1 MRFVLLV
8 VLAVLAF
15 QAGAAPQDAR
25 PTEDSVNRLFE
36 VMHTSQFLDNYLAQ
50 VDTMMRSS
58 MRQALHGEQLNAEE
72 QQIMEDMSSEL
83 ASLVRHEVSWE
94 SMRPVMVE
102 VYRNTFSQHEVD
114 DMLKFYRSP
123 SGQAVVAKLPAATQQ
138 ATQTM
143 QQHVSTLMPKIMQL
157 QRDTVAALKRAQE
170 RAASSSAQSASPPQ
184 PSPPQPSPPPPSQT
198 SPTPR

>member
-1 MRFVLLV
+1 MRFVLLA
-8 VLAVLAF
+8 VLAGLAF
-15 QAGAAPQDAR
+15 QAGAAPQHAR

-102 VYRNTFSQHEVD
+102 VYRNTFSQREVD

-170 RAASSSAQSASPPQ
+170 RATPSTPQASPPGQ
-184 PSPPQPSPPPPSQT
+184 PTDPNQAPPPS
-198 SPTPR
+198 PAPPIPH

>member
-1 MRFVLLV
+1 MRFVLLA
-8 VLAVLAF
+8 VLAGLAF

-36 VMHTSQFLDNYLAQ
+36 VMHTSQFLDNYLAE

-72 QQIMEDMSSEL
+72 QQIIEDMSSEL

-94 SMRPVMVE
+94 SMRPVMVD
-102 VYRNTFSQHEVD
+102 VYRNTFSQREVD

-143 QQHVSTLMPKIMQL
+143 QQHVST
-157 QRDTVAALKRAQE
+157 
-170 RAASSSAQSASPPQ
+170 
-184 PSPPQPSPPPPSQT
+184 
-198 SPTPR
+198 

>member
-1 MRFVLLV
+1 MRFVLL
-8 VLAVLAF
+8 AVLAGLAL
-15 QAGAAPQDAR
+15 QAGAAPPDAR

-102 VYRNTFSQHEVD
+102 VYRNTFSQREVD

-123 SGQAVVAKLPAATQQ
+123 SGQAVVTKLPAATQQ

-170 RAASSSAQSASPPQ
+170 RATPSTPQASPPGQ
-184 PSPPQPSPPPPSQT
+184 PTDSKQAQPA
-198 SPTPR
+198 SPTPPTPH